1 MYTIRA
7 TDRDRWFV
15 VCRTP
20 YLQKKKVA
28 IQPPFY
34 RSAFVYDAQEESPK
48 WHWPN
53 CFLPSLPFHMGEG
66 KEKTLVI
73 ISQLGK
79 LPLQGVSILPHRT
92 SFPLPSKRT
101 MTGQESEWFR
111 GISQSKRG
119 RRFLGAWGADP
130 GMRMFAGMIRERN
143 PKARRAKKILQ
154 ERNIPFLFS
163 YLKSTNDQA
172 KRVSFF
178 LRGHLSLNMGRRL
191 LGAWGAAQTHAHV
204 CWLHRHRNW
213 QAGRGESEE

>member
-7 TDRDRWFV
+7 TDRDRRFV

-34 RSAFVYDAQEESPK
+34 RSAFVYHAQEESPK

-53 CFLPSLPFHMGEG
+53 CFQPSLPFHMGEG

-92 SFPLPSKRT
+92 SS
-101 MTGQESEWFR
+101 
-111 GISQSKRG
+111 
-119 RRFLGAWGADP
+119 
-130 GMRMFAGMIRERN
+130 
-143 PKARRAKKILQ
+143 
-154 ERNIPFLFS
+154 PFHL
-163 YLKSTNDQA
+163 NAQWQA
-172 KRVSFF
+172 KRVSDFAGYPNRKGADDPLELGERTQVCAC
-178 LRGHLSLNMGRRL
+178 LRGWSENEIQRLGERRKSSRNEISLFLLSKIHQWPG
-191 LGAWGAAQTHAHV
+191 Q
-204 CWLHRHRNW
+204 
-213 QAGRGESEE
+213 ESEFFFAGTS